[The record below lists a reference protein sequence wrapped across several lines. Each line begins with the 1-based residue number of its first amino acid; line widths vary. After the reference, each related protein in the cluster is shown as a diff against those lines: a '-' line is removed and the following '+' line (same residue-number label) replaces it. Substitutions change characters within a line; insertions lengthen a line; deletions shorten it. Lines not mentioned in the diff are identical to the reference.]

1 MKRKVKN
8 TDKVVFSLTIKKH
21 NVTILLSIE
30 VAYSAIQ
37 SNLVISNSLISN
49 YRLSRSENLVPV
61 LTRNYDNR

>member
-30 VAYSAIQ
+30 VAHSAI
-37 SNLVISNSLISN
+37 
-49 YRLSRSENLVPV
+49 
-61 LTRNYDNR
+61 